1 MRGVALHQI
10 EEAAEHLGRR
20 GACGLQVVDR
30 VVLGPQHELR
40 AAEITAVLLLSAI
53 SFQLTSCSRSS
64 AGAGEPAAPE
74 VEVATVQQKD
84 IPVYRE
90 WIGTLDGMVNAAIRA
105 QVTGY
110 LLTQD
115 YSEGSFV
122 KKGQLLFQIDPRPL
136 QAAADQARG
145 QLAQANGQLA
155 QAQAQFQQSE
165 AQLASAEANQRK
177 AQFDEDRYTPLA
189 KEHAVTQQDL
199 DNAVQN
205 NISAKAQVKVATSQ
219 VEAAKAQ
226 IQAASAAVEAA
237 TAALEAAN
245 VNLGFTKLYSPI
257 DGIAGNAQTQ
267 IGNLVGPSSPNPV
280 TTVSTVDPVK
290 VTFAV
295 SEQEYLR
302 LSKQY
307 KPTDPTPPLE
317 LVLADGTV
325 FPQQGKYAFAGR
337 QVNQSTGAIE
347 ATGLFAN
354 PGNILRPGQY
364 AKVRAVT
371 QILKGALLIP
381 QRAVSQLQGSDQVA
395 VVGPD
400 NKISIRA
407 VQTGERV
414 DAMWVISSGLKA
426 GERVVAEGTQKAKDG
441 STVTPV
447 PYSATS
453 GGK

>member
-1 MRGVALHQI
+1 MRNRPDRRISELCVALL
-10 EEAAEHLGRR
+10 LG
-20 GACGLQVVDR
+20 
-30 VVLGPQHELR
+30 
-40 AAEITAVLLLSAI
+40 AI
-53 SFQLTSCSRSS
+53 SFQLTSCGRSS
-64 AGAGEPAAPE
+64 AGAAEPTAPE
-74 VEVATVQQKD
+74 VEVVTVEQRD

-155 QAQAQFQQSE
+155 QAQAQYQQSE

-237 TAALEAAN
+237 KAALEAAN

-257 DGIAGNAQTQ
+257 DGIAGNAEIQ
-267 IGNLVGPSSPNPV
+267 IGNLVSPSSPNPV
-280 TTVSTVDPVK
+280 TAVSTVDPIK

-317 LVLADGTV
+317 LILADGSV
-325 FPQQGKYAFAGR
+325 YPHQGKYAFAGR
-337 QVNQSTGAIE
+337 QINQSTGAIE
-347 ATGLFAN
+347 ATGLFPN

-364 AKVRAVT
+364 GKVHVAVET
-371 QILKGALLIP
+371 VHGALL
-381 QRAVSQLQGSDQVA
+381 
-395 VVGPD
+395 
-400 NKISIRA
+400 
-407 VQTGERV
+407 
-414 DAMWVISSGLKA
+414 
-426 GERVVAEGTQKAKDG
+426 
-441 STVTPV
+441 V
-447 PYSATS
+447 P
-453 GGK
+453 

>member
-1 MRGVALHQI
+1 L
-10 EEAAEHLGRR
+10 LG
-20 GACGLQVVDR
+20 
-30 VVLGPQHELR
+30 
-40 AAEITAVLLLSAI
+40 AI
-53 SFQLTSCSRSS
+53 ASQLTSCGRTS
-64 AGAGEPAAPE
+64 AGAAEPTPPE
-74 VEVATVQQKD
+74 VEVVTVEQKD

-90 WIGTLDGMVNAAIRA
+90 WIGTLDGLVNAAIRA

-115 YSEGSFV
+115 FSEGSFV
-122 KKGQLLFQIDPRPL
+122 KKGQLLFQIDARPL

-145 QLAQANGQLA
+145 QLAQAHGQLA
-155 QAQAQFQQSE
+155 QAQAQYQQSE

-177 AQFDEDRYTPLA
+177 AQFDENRYTPLA
-189 KEHAVTQQDL
+189 KQHAVTEQDL

-226 IQAASAAVEAA
+226 IQAAGAAVEAA
-237 TAALEAAN
+237 KAALEAAT

-257 DGIAGNAQTQ
+257 DGIAGNAQIQ

-280 TTVSTVDPVK
+280 TTVSTVDPIK

-317 LVLADGTV
+317 LILADGTSY
-325 FPQQGKYAFAGR
+325 PHRGKYAFAGR

-347 ATGLFAN
+347 ATGMFPN

-364 AKVRAVT
+364 GKVRVAVET
-371 QILKGALLIP
+371 LHGAVLVP
-381 QRAVSQLQGSDQVA
+381 QQAVSELQGSYQVAAVDGNDAVSIKPIHVGDQVGSLW
-395 VVGPD
+395 VVHDGLNP
-400 NKISIRA
+400 
-407 VQTGERV
+407 GERV
-414 DAMWVISSGLKA
+414 IVDGI
-426 GERVVAEGTQKAKDG
+426 QKVGPGMHVKPKPAPRPG
-441 STVTPV
+441 N
-447 PYSATS
+447 
-453 GGK
+453 

>member
-1 MRGVALHQI
+1 MKTKRDCRIAEMSVALLL
-10 EEAAEHLGRR
+10 AAMAFNLTNCGR
-20 GACGLQVVDR
+20 
-30 VVLGPQHELR
+30 
-40 AAEITAVLLLSAI
+40 T
-53 SFQLTSCSRSS
+53 S
-64 AGAGEPAAPE
+64 AGAAEPTPPE
-74 VEVATVQQKD
+74 VEVATVEQKD

-90 WIGTLDGMVNAAIRA
+90 WIGTLDGQINAAIRSQA
-105 QVTGY
+105 TGY
-110 LLTQD
+110 LLTQG

-155 QAQAQFQQSE
+155 QAQAQYQQSE

-237 TAALEAAN
+237 NAALEAAN

-257 DGIAGNAQTQ
+257 DGIAGNAEIQ
-267 IGNLVGPSSPNPV
+267 IGNLVSPSSPNPI
-280 TTVSTVDPVK
+280 TAVSTVDPIK
-290 VTFAV
+290 LTFAV

-307 KPTDPTPPLE
+307 KPTAPTPPLE
-317 LVLADGTV
+317 LILADGTV
-325 FPQQGKYAFAGR
+325 YPHQGKYAFAGR
-337 QVNQSTGAIE
+337 QVNQSTG
-347 ATGLFAN
+347 
-354 PGNILRPGQY
+354 RH
-364 AKVRAVT
+364 
-371 QILKGALLIP
+371 
-381 QRAVSQLQGSDQVA
+381 
-395 VVGPD
+395 
-400 NKISIRA
+400 
-407 VQTGERV
+407 
-414 DAMWVISSGLKA
+414 
-426 GERVVAEGTQKAKDG
+426 
-441 STVTPV
+441 
-447 PYSATS
+447 
-453 GGK
+453 

>member
-1 MRGVALHQI
+1 MRKKSHWRIAEIGTTLLLVAL
-10 EEAAEHLGRR
+10 AF
-20 GACGLQVVDR
+20 
-30 VVLGPQHELR
+30 EL
-40 AAEITAVLLLSAI
+40 TG
-53 SFQLTSCSRSS
+53 CSHSS
-64 AGAGEPAAPE
+64 AGAAQPPPPD
-74 VEVATVQQKD
+74 VEVVTVEQRD

-115 YSEGSFV
+115 YSEGLFV

-219 VEAAKAQ
+219 VAAAKAQ
-226 IQAASAAVEAA
+226 IQGASAAVEASQ
-237 TAALEAAN
+237 AAQEAAN

-257 DGIAGNAQTQ
+257 DGIAGNAQIQ
-267 IGNLVGPSSPNPV
+267 IGNLVGPASPNPV
-280 TTVSTVDPVK
+280 TTVSTVDPIK

-307 KPTDPTPPLE
+307 KPTDPTPALE

-325 FPQQGKYAFAGR
+325 YPQRGKYTFAGR

-347 ATGLFAN
+347 ANGLFSN

-364 AKVRAVT
+364 GKVRVAVET
-371 QILKGALLIP
+371 LHGALLVP
-381 QRAVSQLQGSDQVA
+381 QQAVSELQGSYQVAAVDGNDAVSIKPVHVGDQVGSSW
-395 VVGPD
+395 VVRDGLNP
-400 NKISIRA
+400 
-407 VQTGERV
+407 GERV
-414 DAMWVISSGLKA
+414 IVDGLQKVGPGMHVKPKPARQTPLA
-426 GERVVAEGTQKAKDG
+426 GN
-441 STVTPV
+441 
-447 PYSATS
+447 
-453 GGK
+453 

>member
-1 MRGVALHQI
+1 MNKRFHRRIAELCMAL
-10 EEAAEHLGRR
+10 
-20 GACGLQVVDR
+20 
-30 VVLGPQHELR
+30 VLGVTCLP
-40 AAEITAVLLLSAI
+40 
-53 SFQLTSCSRSS
+53 LTSCSRTS
-64 AGAGEPAAPE
+64 AGAVAPGPPD
-74 VEVATVQQKD
+74 VEVAAVEQRD

-122 KKGQLLFQIDPRPL
+122 RKGQLLFQIDPRPL

-155 QAQAQFQQSE
+155 QARAQYQQSE

-189 KEHAVTQQDL
+189 AQHAVTQQDL

-205 NISAKAQVKVATSQ
+205 NISAKAQIKVATSQ

-237 TAALEAAN
+237 KATLEAAN

-257 DGIAGNAQTQ
+257 DGIAGNAQIQ
-267 IGNLVGPSSPNPV
+267 IGNLVSPSSQNPV
-280 TTVSTVDPVK
+280 TTVSTVDPIK

-302 LSKQY
+302 LSQQR
-307 KPTDPTPPLE
+307 KPTDPTPPLA
-317 LVLADGTV
+317 LILADGSV
-325 FPQQGKYAFAGR
+325 YPHQGKYAFAER

-347 ATGLFAN
+347 ATGLFPN

-364 AKVRAVT
+364 GKVRVAVET
-371 QILKGALLIP
+371 LHGALLVP
-381 QRAVSQLQGSDQVA
+381 QQAVSELQGSYQVAAVDGNDAVAIKPIRVGDQVGSLW
-395 VVGPD
+395 VVRDGLSP
-400 NKISIRA
+400 
-407 VQTGERV
+407 GERV
-414 DAMWVISSGLKA
+414 IVDGVQKVGPGMHVKPKPA
-426 GERVVAEGTQKAKDG
+426 GQTARQGN
-441 STVTPV
+441 
-447 PYSATS
+447 
-453 GGK
+453 

>member
-1 MRGVALHQI
+1 MRNRPPRRISELWVALL
-10 EEAAEHLGRR
+10 LG
-20 GACGLQVVDR
+20 
-30 VVLGPQHELR
+30 
-40 AAEITAVLLLSAI
+40 AV
-53 SFQLTSCSRSS
+53 SFQLMSCGRSS
-64 AGAGEPAAPE
+64 AGAAEPTAPE
-74 VEVATVQQKD
+74 VEVVTVEQKD

-155 QAQAQFQQSE
+155 QSHAQYQQSE

-237 TAALEAAN
+237 KAALEAAN

-257 DGIAGNAQTQ
+257 DGIAGNAEIQ
-267 IGNLVGPSSPNPV
+267 IGNLVSPSSPNPV
-280 TTVSTVDPVK
+280 TAVSTVDPIK

-317 LVLADGTV
+317 LILADGTV
-325 FPQQGKYAFAGR
+325 YPHPGKYAFAGR

-347 ATGLFAN
+347 TTGLFPN

-364 AKVRAVT
+364 GKVRVAVET
-371 QILKGALLIP
+371 LHGAVLVP
-381 QRAVSQLQGSDQVA
+381 QQAVSELQGSYQVAAVDGNDTVSVKPIHVGDQVGSLW
-395 VVGPD
+395 VVRDGLNP
-400 NKISIRA
+400 
-407 VQTGERV
+407 GERV
-414 DAMWVISSGLKA
+414 IVDGVQKVAPGMHVKPKPSSQEARPGN
-426 GERVVAEGTQKAKDG
+426 
-441 STVTPV
+441 
-447 PYSATS
+447 
-453 GGK
+453 

>member
-1 MRGVALHQI
+1 MRNWPHGRISALGVALL
-10 EEAAEHLGRR
+10 LG
-20 GACGLQVVDR
+20 
-30 VVLGPQHELR
+30 
-40 AAEITAVLLLSAI
+40 AI
-53 SFQLTSCSRSS
+53 AFQLMSCGRSS
-64 AGAGEPAAPE
+64 AGAAEPTAPE
-74 VEVATVQQKD
+74 AEVVAIEQRA

-110 LLTQD
+110 LLTQG

-155 QAQAQFQQSE
+155 QAHAQYEQSE

-205 NISAKAQVKVATSQ
+205 NISAKSQVKVATSQ
-219 VEAAKAQ
+219 VESAKAQ

-237 TAALEAAN
+237 KAALEAAN

-257 DGIAGNAQTQ
+257 DGIAGNAQIQ
-267 IGNLVGPSSPNPV
+267 IGNLVSPSSANPV
-280 TTVSTVDPVK
+280 TTVSTVDPIK

-317 LVLADGTV
+317 LILADGTV
-325 FPQQGKYAFAGR
+325 YPQHGKYAFAGR

-347 ATGLFAN
+347 ATGFFPN

-364 AKVRAVT
+364 GKVRVAVET
-371 QILKGALLIP
+371 LHGALLVP
-381 QRAVSQLQGSDQVA
+381 QQAVSELQGSYQVAAVDSNDVVKIKPIHVGDQVGSLW
-395 VVGPD
+395 VVRDGLNP
-400 NKISIRA
+400 
-407 VQTGERV
+407 GERV
-414 DAMWVISSGLKA
+414 IVDGVQKVGPGMHVKPKA
-426 GERVVAEGTQKAKDG
+426 ARQ
-441 STVTPV
+441 TPV
-447 PYSATS
+447 S
-453 GGK
+453 GN

>member
-1 MRGVALHQI
+1 MTKK
-10 EEAAEHLGRR
+10 
-20 GACGLQVVDR
+20 
-30 VVLGPQHELR
+30 HERR

-53 SFQLTSCSRSS
+53 SFQLASCSRSS

-155 QAQAQFQQSE
+155 QAQAQFQKSE
-165 AQLASAEANQRK
+165 AQ
-177 AQFDEDRYTPLA
+177 
-189 KEHAVTQQDL
+189 
-199 DNAVQN
+199 
-205 NISAKAQVKVATSQ
+205 VKLATSQ

-237 TAALEAAN
+237 KAALEAAT

-317 LVLADGTV
+317 LVL
-325 FPQQGKYAFAGR
+325 
-337 QVNQSTGAIE
+337 
-347 ATGLFAN
+347 
-354 PGNILRPGQY
+354 
-364 AKVRAVT
+364 
-371 QILKGALLIP
+371 
-381 QRAVSQLQGSDQVA
+381 
-395 VVGPD
+395 
-400 NKISIRA
+400 
-407 VQTGERV
+407 
-414 DAMWVISSGLKA
+414 
-426 GERVVAEGTQKAKDG
+426 
-441 STVTPV
+441 
-447 PYSATS
+447 
-453 GGK
+453 

>member
-1 MRGVALHQI
+1 MKKKSPCRIIEISMALLVAAMALML
-10 EEAAEHLGRR
+10 AGCGR
-20 GACGLQVVDR
+20 
-30 VVLGPQHELR
+30 
-40 AAEITAVLLLSAI
+40 T
-53 SFQLTSCSRSS
+53 S
-64 AGAGEPAAPE
+64 AGAAEPTPPE
-74 VEVATVQQKD
+74 VEVATVEQRN

-90 WIGTLDGMVNAAIRA
+90 WIGTLDGQVNAAIRS

-122 KKGQLLFQIDPRPL
+122 KKGQLLFQVDPRPL

-145 QLAQANGQLA
+145 QFAQANGQLA
-155 QAQAQFQQSE
+155 QAQAQYQQSE

-219 VEAAKAQ
+219 VVAAKAQ

-237 TAALEAAN
+237 MAALEAAN

-257 DGIAGNAQTQ
+257 DGIAGNAEIQ
-267 IGNLVGPSSPNPV
+267 IGNLVSPSSPNPV
-280 TTVSTVDPVK
+280 TAVSTVDPIK

-325 FPQQGKYAFAGR
+325 Y
-337 QVNQSTGAIE
+337 
-347 ATGLFAN
+347 
-354 PGNILRPGQY
+354 
-364 AKVRAVT
+364 
-371 QILKGALLIP
+371 P
-381 QRAVSQLQGSDQVA
+381 QR
-395 VVGPD
+395 
-400 NKISIRA
+400 
-407 VQTGERV
+407 
-414 DAMWVISSGLKA
+414 
-426 GERVVAEGTQKAKDG
+426 
-441 STVTPV
+441 
-447 PYSATS
+447 
-453 GGK
+453 GK